1 MKIYTVVILDRGTME
16 LSTVSFKNPDDAV
29 SCVMDEMEMAHE
41 PDFIDDPQA
50 VETDLNAQMFYR
62 GAKFTYWIE
71 DTNLS

>member
-50 VETDLNAQMFYR
+50 VETDLNSQMFYQ
-62 GAKFTYWIE
+62 GTKCTYWIE
-71 DTNLS
+71 EANLF

>member
-1 MKIYTVVILDRGTME
+1 MKIYTVVILDRDTME

-29 SCVMDEMEMAHE
+29 TCVMDEMEMAHE

-71 DTNLS
+71 DTSLD